1 MNNFTYE
8 DLPDN
13 IRKDLVVH
21 VISEILSAID
31 ESIKAKEFIC
41 FYTTDEYLLDEE
53 CDFIKQFLI
62 ENLSNCNV
70 AYTDTPKHIED
81 MVKIHKSFVVT
92 IDILDGDETREYVDV
107 CYRNNEI

>member
-21 VISEILSAID
+21 VISEILSAIE
-31 ESIKAKEFIC
+31 ESIKARELLC

-53 CDFIKQFLI
+53 CDFIKQFII

-70 AYTDTPKHIED
+70 AYTETPEHIDDE
-81 MVKIHKSFVVT
+81 VKIHKSFVVAV
-92 IDILDGDETREYVDV
+92 DILNDDETTEYVDV
-107 CYRNNEI
+107 CYRDNKI

>member
-13 IRKDLVVH
+13 IRKSLIIH
-21 VISEILSAID
+21 VIIELLSAIE
-31 ESIKAKEFIC
+31 ESIKAREFIC

-62 ENLSNCNV
+62 ENLSDCNV
-70 AYTDTPKHIED
+70 AYTDTPEYAD
-81 MVKIHKSFVVT
+81 DEVKIHKSFVVT
-92 IDILDGDETREYVDV
+92 IDILYDDETREYVDV
-107 CYRNNEI
+107 CYRDNEV